1 MRLGV
6 LCSPESWYYQDLRRA
21 AADRHQLSPLSFS
34 RMEVELGGA
43 GTSRQMADDMPM
55 SAFDAILVRTMPPG
69 TLEQVVF
76 RMDVLAQL
84 EAAGT
89 RVINPPKAVEIAVD
103 KYLAQAK
110 LQTAGLNTP
119 RTVACQIVDEAMAG
133 FELLGGDVVVKPIFG
148 GEGRG
153 MMRISDADLALRAF
167 KTLEQIGAVI
177 FQQEFIEHEGFDIR
191 VLVIGKRLLA
201 MRRRNASDW
210 RTNVSR
216 GAIAEPFELDQ
227 RLEQIAHTATKAVGG
242 QIVGVDILPARD
254 GRLLTLEVNAVPG
267 WRAMSRALNI
277 DVAGL
282 VVNYVEQTTTSR
294 DLTK

>member
-110 LQTAGLNTP
+110 LQTAGLSTP
-119 RTVACQIVDEAMAG
+119 RAVACQDVDEAMSG

-201 MRRRNASDW
+201 MRRRNTSDW

-227 RLEQIAHTATKAVGG
+227 RLEQIALTATKAVGG

>member
-6 LCSPESWYYQDLRRA
+6 LCAPESWYFRDLLRA
-21 AADRHQLSPLSFS
+21 AAGRHDLTPLSFT
-34 RMEVELGGA
+34 RMAAELGDGR
-43 GTSRQMADDMPM
+43 TTRQSSDDKPLNE
-55 SAFDAILVRTMPPG
+55 FDAILVRTMPPG

-76 RMDVLAQL
+76 RMDALSQL

-277 DVAGL
+277 DVAGR
-282 VVNYVEQTTTSR
+282 VVDYVEQTTTSR